1 MLWLDARYKWR
12 SNRLILGLLKAMAV
26 FYTVFTI
33 FIIGLYL
40 TTT

>member
-1 MLWLDARYKWR
+1 M
-12 SNRLILGLLKAMAV
+12 ILGLLKAMAV
-26 FYTVFTI
+26 FYAVFTI